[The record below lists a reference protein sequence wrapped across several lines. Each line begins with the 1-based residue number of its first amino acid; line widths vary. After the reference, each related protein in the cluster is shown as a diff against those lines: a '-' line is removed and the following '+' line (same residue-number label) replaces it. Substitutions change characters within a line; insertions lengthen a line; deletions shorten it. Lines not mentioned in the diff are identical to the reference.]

1 MTKGIILILDFG
13 SPYTRLIAQRIR
25 ENHVFSRIVPYNIS
39 SKEIKLQK
47 PKGIILSG
55 RSNKAFNKKPPLPD
69 KAIFRLKIPILGID
83 YGMQAIVKILGG
95 RVKSAKVPEFQRCE
109 LFIDNTSNLFWQTP
123 SNITCWMNSSDY
135 VKKLPSGFKKTAHTQ
150 NNPIA
155 AIASPS
161 KNIFGVGFH
170 PEVVTT
176 QRGSQILSN
185 FLYKICGCI
194 GSWTMD
200 SFISETI
207 GNLKK
212 TVGKDKVILNIAPTL
227 NSFVTA
233 LLIDKAIGRR
243 LKCIFIDNGLLCKD
257 EKKLIRKAFER
268 HSRLN
273 LSYIDRSKRFLY
285 SLKGVVKP
293 EEKRTIVKNL
303 FAKTFLEEVRK
314 AKGTEFLAQGTL
326 YPDVGKPPRI
336 SLGSEAIQES
346 RKDRRKLKSKS
357 TPDDPFLRL
366 KPLQPLRDLF
376 KDEVKVVAKELG
388 IPDSIIFRQPFP
400 DTGLATRIIGEV
412 TPLRLKVLREA
423 QNCLVEEIKAAGIY
437 EQVWQSFAIL
447 FPTGNIVAIRCI
459 ASTDGITAEWVRLPY
474 EILDKVCRR
483 ILHRVKG
490 VKRVVYDI
498 SSQPPSTIEWE

>member
-1 MTKGIILILDFG
+1 MENFSIYRFMKLGIVHFKAFPEVTLGEGPIVQTLRKIVEDDFFTAVEVG
-13 SPYTRLIAQRIR
+13 WMKDVKVRNEARRLLETSMMEVCYACQPRMFTNKLNI
-25 ENHVFSRIVPYNIS
+25 NHFDPNERQKAISMMKNGIKEAYDLGASCARVFSGKHPGEEK
-39 SKEIKLQK
+39 KEEAK
-47 PKGIILSG
+47 
-55 RSNKAFNKKPPLPD
+55 
-69 KAIFRLKIPILGID
+69 KIP
-83 YGMQAIVKILGG
+83 
-95 RVKSAKVPEFQRCE
+95 
-109 LFIDNTSNLFWQTP
+109 
-123 SNITCWMNSSDY
+123 
-135 VKKLPSGFKKTAHTQ
+135 
-150 NNPIA
+150 
-155 AIASPS
+155 
-161 KNIFGVGFH
+161 GV
-170 PEVVTT
+170 
-176 QRGSQILSN
+176 
-185 FLYKICGCI
+185 
-194 GSWTMD
+194 
-200 SFISETI
+200 
-207 GNLKK
+207 
-212 TVGKDKVILNIAPTL
+212 A
-227 NSFVTA
+227 
-233 LLIDKAIGRR
+233 
-243 LKCIFIDNGLLCKD
+243 
-257 EKKLIRKAFER
+257 
-268 HSRLN
+268 
-273 LSYIDRSKRFLY
+273 
-285 SLKGVVKP
+285 
-293 EEKRTIVKNL
+293 
-303 FAKTFLEEVRK
+303 
-314 AKGTEFLAQGTL
+314 FLAQGTL